1 MADQKI
7 KSVAVIGA
15 GVMGASIAAH
25 VANAGIKVKLLD
37 IVKPG
42 SNNRNAIA
50 EGAIEKL
57 KKMDPAPLMG
67 SRAIRLITPGNIED
81 DLEGLKDA
89 DWIVE
94 AVIERLDIKQDLYGK
109 LEKVRKPGSIVSSNT
124 STIPLNELTAGLP
137 DLFLQDFCIT
147 HFFNPPRYMRLLEI
161 VGGPR
166 TKPETLAAVSHFADI
181 ALGKSVVLC
190 NDTPGF
196 IANRIGT
203 YWIQTAVVLALEH
216 GLEVEEADMV
226 MGKPMGFPSTGIF
239 GLMDLVGIDLGPHV
253 NASLARLLP
262 ATDAFH
268 GMNRDTT
275 MIDLLIAQGFTGNK
289 GKGGFYTKGK
299 SQDGKRAKNAL
310 NLQAAAAGKLE
321 WRPAVKPDIPEVKEA
336 RKDLKKL
343 LAANSKFGKYAWAV
357 LGRVLAYV
365 ASLVPEISNSIHDID
380 EAMRL
385 GYTWKFGPFEL
396 IDTLGADW
404 VAKNLAQ
411 LDIPVP
417 ALLAIIGTGKFY
429 QTEHGVS
436 LQFAADG
443 TYTPIPRPPGLL
455 LLDDVK
461 RGKKP
466 LLSHKH
472 ASVWDIGDGV
482 LCFEIHAEVQGVM
495 RNMLDGDILALLEKA
510 TALTAKSYKALV
522 IYNDVLREQPQ
533 KVNFSQG
540 ANIGLAQFAA
550 NIRMWGTIEK
560 SIKHGQDVF
569 LGLRYAPFPVV
580 AAPVGL
586 ALGGGCEILLH
597 SDHVQAYAE
606 TYCGLVESG
615 VGLVPGWGGCATML
629 MRWQHNKDAPKGPM
643 PAVAKV
649 FETISTATVAKSAA
663 DAKEL
668 LFLRPSDGIT
678 MNRYRLL
685 ADAKA
690 KALEL
695 AANYTPPEPRT
706 VKLPGAAGRV
716 GLKMVVEGF
725 AKRGIATPH
734 DVTVA
739 GHLAQVLTGGDTDLL
754 DELKETDV
762 MDLERQA
769 FMTLIRTKETLARI
783 KSIIDTG
790 RPLRN

>member
-1 MADQKI
+1 MVDTI

-25 VANAGIKVKLLD
+25 VANAGIKVFLLD

-42 SNNRNAIA
+42 ANNRNAIA
-50 EGAIEKL
+50 ENAIEKL

-81 DLEGLKDA
+81 DLEKLGGV

-109 LEKVRKPGSIVSSNT
+109 IEKHRKPGAIVSSNT
-124 STIPLNELTAGLP
+124 STIPLQELTAGLP
-137 DLFLQDFCIT
+137 ETLLKNFCIT

-161 VGGPR
+161 VGGPQ
-166 TKPETLAAVSHFADI
+166 TDPNSLAAVAKFSDV
-181 ALGKSVVLC
+181 ALGKSVVMC

-203 YWIQTAVVLALEH
+203 YWIQSAMVLALES
-216 GLEVEEADMV
+216 GLEIEEADLI
-226 MGKPMGFPSTGIF
+226 MGKPLGFPSTGIF

-262 ATDAFH
+262 KTDAFH
-268 GMNRDTT
+268 TMNRDTA
-275 MIDLLIAQGFTGNK
+275 MIDKLIAEGYTGNK
-289 GKGGFYTKGK
+289 GKGGFYTKAKGP
-299 SQDGKRAKNAL
+299 DGKRIKNAL
-310 NLQAAAAGKLE
+310 NLKAAADGKLE
-321 WRPAVKPDIPEVKEA
+321 WRPSFKPEIPEVKEA

-343 LAANSKFGKYAWAV
+343 LGANTKAGKYAWGV
-357 LGRVLAYV
+357 VGRVLAYT
-365 ASLVPEISNSIHDID
+365 ASLVPEISGSIHDID

-385 GYTWKFGPFEL
+385 GYTWKYGPFEL
-396 IDTLGADW
+396 IDRLGADW

-417 ALLAIIGTGKFY
+417 PLLAKIGAGKFY
-429 QTEHGVS
+429 QTE
-436 LQFAADG
+436 FAATLMFTPEG
-443 TYTPIPRPPGLL
+443 VYKPIPRPDGVI
-455 LLDDVK
+455 LLDDIK
-461 RGKKP
+461 RVSKP
-466 LLSHKH
+466 VLTNKH

-482 LCFEIHAEVQGVM
+482 LCFEIHAEVRGVM
-495 RNMLDGDILALLEKA
+495 RNMLDGDIIGLLEKA
-510 TALTAKSYKALV
+510 TALTAKSYKALI
-522 IYNDVLREQPQ
+522 IYNDILQEQPQ

-560 SIKHGQDVF
+560 SIKQGQAAY
-569 LGLRYAPFPVV
+569 LALRYAPFPVV

-586 ALGGGCEILLH
+586 ALGGGCELLLH
-597 SDHVQAYAE
+597 SDYVQAYAE
-606 TYCGLVESG
+606 TYCGLVEVG
-615 VGLVPGWGGCATML
+615 VGLIPGWGGCATML
-629 MRWQHNKDAPKGPM
+629 NRWQHAKDMPKGPM
-643 PAVAKV
+643 PAMAKV
-649 FETISTATVAKSAA
+649 FEMISTATVAKSAA

-668 LFLRPSDGIT
+668 LFLRPTDGIT

-695 AANYTPPEPRT
+695 AAGYQAPEPRT
-706 VKLPGAAGRV
+706 VKLPGPAGRI
-716 GLKMVVEGF
+716 GLKMAVEGF
-725 AKRGIATPH
+725 HKRGIATNH

-739 GHLAQVLTGGDTDLL
+739 DHLAVVLSGGETDLI
-754 DELKETDV
+754 DEVTETQI
-762 MDLERQA
+762 MDLEREQ
-769 FMTLIRTKETLARI
+769 FMKLIRTKESLARI
-783 KSIIDTG
+783 KAIIDTG
-790 RPLRN
+790 KPLRN

>member
-1 MADQKI
+1 MADI

-81 DLEGLKDA
+81 DLEGLKDV

-137 DLFLQDFCIT
+137 DSFLGDFCIT
-147 HFFNPPRYMRLLEI
+147 HFFNPPRYMRLLEV
-161 VGGPR
+161 VGGPH
-166 TKPETLAAVSHFADI
+166 TKPESLASVSKFADV

-203 YWIQTAVVLALEH
+203 YWIQSAMVLALEY

-226 MGKPMGFPSTGIF
+226 MGKPLGFPSTGIF

-262 ATDAFH
+262 PSDAFH
-268 GMNRDTT
+268 GMNRDTS
-275 MIDLLIAQGFTGNK
+275 MIEKLIAEGYTGNK
-289 GKGGFYTKGK
+289 GKGGFYTKSK
-299 SQDGKRAKNAL
+299 DPDGKRVKNAL
-310 NLQAAAAGKLE
+310 NLKAAAEGRLE
-321 WRPAVKPDIPEVKEA
+321 WRLATKPEIPEVKEA

-343 LAANSKFGKYAWAV
+343 LGANTKAGKYAWGV
-357 LGRVLAYV
+357 VGRVLAYT
-365 ASLVPEISNSIHDID
+365 ASLVPEISSSIHDID

-385 GYTWKFGPFEL
+385 GYTWKYGPFEL
-396 IDTLGADW
+396 IDMLGAEW

-417 ALLAIIGTGKFY
+417 PILAAIGTGKFY
-429 QTEHGVS
+429 KTEGATT
-436 LQFAADG
+436 LQYTVES
-443 TYTPIPRPPGLL
+443 TYKPIPRPDGVL
-455 LLDDVK
+455 LLDDIK
-461 RGKKP
+461 RISKP
-466 LLSHKH
+466 VLTNKH

-482 LCFEIHAEVQGVM
+482 LCFEIHAEVMGVM
-495 RNMLDGDILALLEKA
+495 RNMLDGDILTLLEKA
-510 TALTAKSYKALV
+510 TALVAKSYKALV
-522 IYNDVLREQPQ
+522 IYNDILREQPQ

-560 SIKHGQDVF
+560 NIKHGQAVY

-580 AAPVGL
+580 SAPVGL
-586 ALGGGCEILLH
+586 ALGGGCELLLH
-597 SDHVQAYAE
+597 SDYVQAYAE
-606 TYCGLVESG
+606 TYCGLVEVG
-615 VGLVPGWGGCATML
+615 VGLIPGWGGCATML
-629 MRWQHNKDAPKGPM
+629 NRWQHAKDAPKGPM

-649 FETISTATVAKSAA
+649 FEIISTATVAKSAV

-668 LFLRPSDGIT
+668 LFLRPTDGIT

-690 KALEL
+690 KALQL

-706 VKLPGAAGRV
+706 VKLPGPAGRV
-716 GLKMVVEGF
+716 GLKMAVEGF

-739 GHLAQVLTGGDTDLL
+739 DHLAMVLTGGDTDLI
-754 DELKETDV
+754 DEVKETEL

-769 FMTLIRTKETLARI
+769 FMTLIRTKESLARI
-783 KSIIDTG
+783 KHIIDTG
-790 RPLRN
+790 KPLRN

>member
-1 MADQKI
+1 MEQKI

-25 VANAGIKVKLLD
+25 VANAGVKVMLLD

-42 SNNRNAIA
+42 ANNRNEIA

-67 SRAIRLITPGNIED
+67 GKAVRLITPGNIED
-81 DLEGLKDA
+81 DLEKLGSV

-94 AVIERLDIKQDLYGK
+94 AVIERLDIKQSLY
-109 LEKVRKPGSIVSSNT
+109 EKVEKHRKPGAIVSSNT
-124 STIPLNELTAGLP
+124 STIPLKELTAGLP
-137 DLFLQDFCIT
+137 ESLLQNFCIT
-147 HFFNPPRYMRLLEI
+147 HFFNPPRYMRLLEV
-161 VGGPR
+161 VGGPH
-166 TKPETLAAVSHFADI
+166 TTPETLAAISAFADV

-203 YWIQTAVVLALEH
+203 YWIQSAMVLALEM
-216 GLEVEEADMV
+216 GLEIEEADLI
-226 MGKPMGFPSTGIF
+226 MGKPLGFPSTGIF

-262 ATDAFH
+262 PTDAFH
-268 GMNRDTT
+268 TMNRDTA
-275 MIDLLIAQGFTGNK
+275 MIEKLIAEGYTGNK
-289 GKGGFYTKGK
+289 GKGGFYTKSKGP
-299 SQDGKRAKNAL
+299 DGKRIKNAL
-310 NLQAAAAGKLE
+310 SLKAAAEGRLE
-321 WRPAVKPDIPEVKEA
+321 WRPAQKPEIPEVKDA

-343 LAANSKFGKYAWAV
+343 LGANTAAGKYAWGV
-357 LGRVLAYV
+357 VGRTLAYA
-365 ASLVPEISNSIHDID
+365 ASLVPEISSSIHDID

-385 GYTWKFGPFEL
+385 GYTWKYGPFEL
-396 IDTLGADW
+396 IDRLGADW

-411 LDIPVP
+411 LEIPVP
-417 ALLAIIGTGKFY
+417 ALLTKIGGQKFY
-429 QTEHGVS
+429 KTEGAAT
-436 LQFAADG
+436 LQYSPDG
-443 TYTPIPRPPGLL
+443 TYIPIPRPAGVLL
-455 LLDDVK
+455 LEDIK
-461 RGKKP
+461 RVQKP
-466 LLSHKH
+466 VLTNKH

-482 LCFEIHAEVQGVM
+482 LCFEIHAEVRGVM
-495 RNMLDGDILALLEKA
+495 RNMLDGDIIGLLEKT
-510 TALTAKSYKALV
+510 TALVAKSYKALV
-522 IYNDVLREQPQ
+522 IYNDILAEQPQ

-560 SIKHGQDVF
+560 NIKHGQSAY

-580 AAPVGL
+580 SAPVGL
-586 ALGGGCEILLH
+586 ALGGGCEMLLH
-597 SDHVQAYAE
+597 SDAVQAYAE
-606 TYCGLVESG
+606 TYCGLVEVG
-615 VGLVPGWGGCATML
+615 VGLIPGWGGCATML
-629 MRWQHNKDAPKGPM
+629 GRWQHAKDLPKGPM

-649 FETISTATVAKSAA
+649 FETISTATVARSAA
-663 DAKEL
+663 EAKEL
-668 LFLRPSDGIT
+668 LFMRPGDGIT

-690 KALEL
+690 KALSL
-695 AANYTPPEPRT
+695 AANYTPPEPTT
-706 VKLPGAAGRV
+706 VKLPGPAGKV

-734 DVTVA
+734 DVTVS
-739 GHLAQVLTGGDTDLL
+739 GYLADVLTGGDTDII
-754 DELKETDV
+754 DEVSETQL

-769 FMTLIRTKETLARI
+769 FMSLIRTKESQARI
-783 KSIIDTG
+783 KHIIDTG
-790 RPLRN
+790 KPLRN

>member
-1 MADQKI
+1 MAEI

-25 VANAGIKVKLLD
+25 VANAGVKVMLLD

-57 KKMDPAPLMG
+57 RKMDPAPLMG
-67 SRAIRLITPGNIED
+67 SKAVRLITPGNIED
-81 DLEGLKDA
+81 DLEKAGQA

-94 AVIERLDIKQDLYGK
+94 AVIERLDIKQDLYKK
-109 LEKVRKPGSIVSSNT
+109 LDAVRKPGSVVSSNT
-124 STIPLNELTAGLP
+124 STIPLKELTAGLP
-137 DLFLQDFCIT
+137 ESLTQDFCIT
-147 HFFNPPRYMRLLEI
+147 HFFNPPRYMRLLEVI
-161 VGGPR
+161 GGPN
-166 TKPETLAAVSHFADI
+166 TKAESLAAVSKFADV

-203 YWIQTAVVLALEH
+203 YWIQTAMVLALEQ
-216 GLEVEEADMV
+216 GLEIEEADLI
-226 MGKPMGFPSTGIF
+226 MGKPLGFPSTGIF

-262 ATDAFH
+262 PTDAFH
-268 GMNRDTT
+268 SMNRDTA
-275 MIDLLIAQGFTGNK
+275 MIDKLIAEGYTGNK
-289 GKGGFYTKGK
+289 GKGGFYTKAKGP
-299 SQDGKRAKNAL
+299 DGKRIKNAL
-310 NLQAAAAGKLE
+310 NLKAAAKGKLE
-321 WRPAVKPDIPEVKEA
+321 WRLAVKPEIPEVKEA

-343 LAANSKFGKYAWAV
+343 LGANTKAGKYAWGV
-357 LGRVLAYV
+357 VGRVLAYT
-365 ASLVPEISNSIHDID
+365 ASLVPEIASSIFDID

-385 GYTWKFGPFEL
+385 GYTWKYGPFEL
-396 IDTLGADW
+396 IDMLGAEW

-411 LDIPVP
+411 LEIAVP
-417 ALLAIIGTGKFY
+417 PLLQKIGNGKFY
-429 QTEHGVS
+429 TDAGQYT
-436 LQFAADG
+436 LDG
-443 TYTPIPRPPGLL
+443 TYKPIPRPEGAIF
-455 LLDDVK
+455 LDDFK

-466 LLSHKH
+466 VLTNKH

-482 LCFEIHAEVQGVM
+482 LCFEIHAEVRGVM
-495 RNMLDGDILALLEKA
+495 RNMLDGDIIGLLEKA
-510 TALTAKSYKALV
+510 TALVAKSYKALV
-522 IYNDVLREQPQ
+522 IYNDDLREQPQ

-560 SIKHGQDVF
+560 GIKQGQAAY
-569 LGLRYAPFPVV
+569 LGMRYAPFPVV

-586 ALGGGCEILLH
+586 ALGGGCEMLLH
-597 SDHVQAYAE
+597 SAHVQAYAE
-606 TYCGLVESG
+606 LYCGLVEVG
-615 VGLVPGWGGCATML
+615 VGLIPGWGGCATML
-629 MRWQHNKDAPKGPM
+629 TRWQHAKDMPKGPM

-649 FETISTATVAKSAA
+649 FETISTATVSKSAA
-663 DAKEL
+663 EAKEL
-668 LFLRPSDGIT
+668 MFLKPSDGIT

-695 AANYTPPEPRT
+695 ASNYSAPEPKPL
-706 VKLPGAAGRV
+706 VLPGPAGRV
-716 GLKMVVEGF
+716 GLKMAVEGF
-725 AKRGIATPH
+725 HKRGIATDH
-734 DVTVA
+734 DVTVSD
-739 GHLAQVLTGGDTDLL
+739 HLAMVLTGGDTDII
-754 DELKETDV
+754 DVMQEKDV

-769 FMTLIRTKETLARI
+769 FMTLIKTKESLARI

>member
-1 MADQKI
+1 MSEI

-25 VANAGIKVKLLD
+25 VANAGIKVRLLD

-42 SNNRNAIA
+42 ANNRNEIA
-50 EGAIEKL
+50 EAAIEKL

-81 DLEGLKDA
+81 DLEKLGEV

-94 AVIERLDIKQDLYGK
+94 AVIERLDIKQGLYEK

-124 STIPLNELTAGLP
+124 STIPLKELTAGLP
-137 DLFLQDFCIT
+137 DSLLKNFCIT

-161 VGGPR
+161 VGGPQ
-166 TKPETLAAVSHFADI
+166 TDENSLAAVSAFADV

-203 YWIQTAVVLALEH
+203 YWVQSAIVLALEF
-216 GLEVEEADMV
+216 GLEVEEADLV

-262 ATDAFH
+262 PTDAFH
-268 GMNRDTT
+268 AMNRDTA
-275 MIDLLIAQGFTGNK
+275 MIENLIAAGYTGNK
-289 GKGGFYTKGK
+289 GEGGFYTKGK
-299 SQDGKRAKNAL
+299 TPDGKRIKNAL
-310 NLQAAAAGKLE
+310 NLKAAAAGKLE
-321 WRPAVKPDIPEVKEA
+321 WRPAVKPNIPEVKEA

-343 LAANSKFGKYAWAV
+343 LTASTAAGQYAWAV
-357 LGRVLAYV
+357 LGRVLAYT
-365 ASLVPEISNSIHDID
+365 ASLVPEISSSIHDID

-385 GYTWKFGPFEL
+385 GYTWKYGPFEL
-396 IDTLGADW
+396 IDMLGADW
-404 VAKNLAQ
+404 VAKNLSQ
-411 LDIPVP
+411 LEIPVP
-417 ALLAIIGTGKFY
+417 PLLAQIGSGKFY
-429 QTEHGVS
+429 KTEGAAT
-436 LQFAADG
+436 LQYMLEG
-443 TYTPIPRPPGLL
+443 SYKPIPRPEGVL
-455 LLDDVK
+455 LLDDIK
-461 RGKKP
+461 RTGKP
-466 LLSHKH
+466 VLTNKH

-482 LCFEIHAEVQGVM
+482 LCFEIHAEVLGVM
-495 RNMLDGDILALLEKA
+495 RNMLDGDILGLLEKA

-522 IYNDVLREQPQ
+522 IYNDILREQPQ

-540 ANIGLAQFAA
+540 ANIGLVQFAA
-550 NIRMWGTIEK
+550 NIRMWGQIEK
-560 SIKHGQDVF
+560 NIRHGQAVYA
-569 LGLRYAPFPVV
+569 GLRYAPFPVV
-580 AAPVGL
+580 SAPVGL
-586 ALGGGCEILLH
+586 ALGGGCELLLH
-597 SDHVQAYAE
+597 ADYVQAYAE
-606 TYCGLVESG
+606 TYCGLVEVG
-615 VGLVPGWGGCATML
+615 VGLIPGWGGCATML
-629 MRWQHNKDAPKGPM
+629 SRWQHAKDMPKGPM

-668 LFLRPSDGIT
+668 LFLRPTDSIT

-695 AANYTPPEPRT
+695 AANYTAPAPTT
-706 VKLPGAAGRV
+706 VKLPGPAGRV
-716 GLKMVVEGF
+716 VLKMVVEGF
-725 AKRGIATPH
+725 HKRGIATNH

-739 GHLAQVLTGGDTDLL
+739 DHLASVLTGGQTDII
-754 DELKETDV
+754 DEVSETQI
-762 MDLERQA
+762 MDLEREA
-769 FMTLIRTKETLARI
+769 FMKLIRTKESLARI

-790 RPLRN
+790 KPLRN

>member
-1 MADQKI
+1 MADI

-81 DLEGLKDA
+81 DLEGLKDV

-137 DLFLQDFCIT
+137 DSFLQDFCIT
-147 HFFNPPRYMRLLEI
+147 HFFNPPRYMRLLEV
-161 VGGPR
+161 VGGPK
-166 TKPETLAAVSHFADI
+166 TKPESLAAVSKFADV

-203 YWIQTAVVLALEH
+203 YWIQSAMVLALEY
-216 GLEVEEADMV
+216 GLEVEEADLI
-226 MGKPMGFPSTGIF
+226 MGKPLGFPSTGIF

-262 ATDAFH
+262 PTDAFH
-268 GMNRDTT
+268 GMNRDTG
-275 MIDLLIAQGFTGNK
+275 MIEKLIAEGYTGNK
-289 GKGGFYTKGK
+289 GKGGFYTKSKGP
-299 SQDGKRAKNAL
+299 DGKRVKNAL
-310 NLQAAAAGKLE
+310 NLKAAAEGRLE
-321 WRPAVKPDIPEVKEA
+321 WRPAIKPTIPEVKDA

-343 LAANSKFGKYAWAV
+343 LGANSTAGKYAWGV
-357 LGRVLAYV
+357 VGRVLAYT
-365 ASLVPEISNSIHDID
+365 ASLVPEISSSIHDID

-385 GYTWKFGPFEL
+385 GYTWKYGPFEL
-396 IDTLGADW
+396 IDMLGAEW
-404 VAKNLAQ
+404 VVKNLVQ

-417 ALLAIIGTGKFY
+417 PLLAAIGDDKFY
-429 QTEHGVS
+429 KTEGQTT
-436 LQFAADG
+436 LQYTVEG
-443 TYTPIPRPPGLL
+443 TYKPIPRPDGVL
-455 LLDDVK
+455 LLDDIK
-461 RGKKP
+461 RTSKAV
-466 LLSHKH
+466 LTNKH

-482 LCFEIHAEVQGVM
+482 LCFEIHAEVMGVM
-495 RNMLDGDILALLEKA
+495 RNMLDGDILTLLEKA
-510 TALTAKSYKALV
+510 TALVAKSYKALV
-522 IYNDVLREQPQ
+522 IYNDILCEQPQ

-560 SIKHGQDVF
+560 NIKHGQAVY

-580 AAPVGL
+580 SAPVGL
-586 ALGGGCEILLH
+586 ALGGGCELLLH
-597 SDHVQAYAE
+597 SDYVQAYAE
-606 TYCGLVESG
+606 TYCGLVEVG
-615 VGLVPGWGGCATML
+615 VGLIPGWGGCATML
-629 MRWQHNKDAPKGPM
+629 NRWQHAKDAPKGPM

-668 LFLRPSDGIT
+668 LFLRPTDGIT

-690 KALEL
+690 KALQL

-706 VKLPGAAGRV
+706 VKLPGPAGRV
-716 GLKMVVEGF
+716 GLKMAVEGF

-739 GHLAQVLTGGDTDLL
+739 DHLAMVLTGGDTDLI
-754 DELKETDV
+754 DEVKETDI

-769 FMTLIRTKETLARI
+769 FMTLIRTKESLARI
-783 KSIIDTG
+783 KHIIDTG
-790 RPLRN
+790 KPLRN

>member
-1 MADQKI
+1 MSEI

-42 SNNRNAIA
+42 ANNRNAIA

-67 SRAIRLITPGNIED
+67 SRAIRLITAGNIED
-81 DLEGLKDA
+81 DLESLSDV

-94 AVIERLDIKQDLYGK
+94 AVIERLDIKQGLYEK
-109 LEKVRKPGSIVSSNT
+109 LEKIRKPGSIVSSNT
-124 STIPLNELTAGLP
+124 STIPLKELTSGLP
-137 DLFLQDFCIT
+137 DSFIKNFCIT
-147 HFFNPPRYMRLLEI
+147 HFFNPPRYMRLLEV
-161 VGGPR
+161 VGGPQ
-166 TKPETLAAVSHFADI
+166 TDPDALAAVSRFADI

-203 YWIQTAVVLALEH
+203 YWVQSAIVLALEC
-216 GLEVEEADMV
+216 GLEIEEADLV

-262 ATDAFH
+262 PTDAFH
-268 GMNRDTT
+268 AMNRDTA
-275 MIDLLIAQGFTGNK
+275 MIEALIAAGYTGNK
-289 GKGGFYTKGK
+289 GKGGFYTKSKGP
-299 SQDGKRAKNAL
+299 DGKRQKNAL
-310 NLQAAAAGKLE
+310 NLRAAAAGKLE
-321 WRPAVKPDIPEVKEA
+321 WRPAIKPDIPEVKEA

-343 LAANSKFGKYAWAV
+343 LGADTKAGKYAWGV
-357 LGRVLAYV
+357 LGRVLAYT
-365 ASLVPEISNSIHDID
+365 ASLVPEISDSIADID

-385 GYTWKFGPFEL
+385 GYTWKYGPFEL
-396 IDTLGADW
+396 IDMLGADW
-404 VAKNLAQ
+404 VVKNLAQ
-411 LDIPVP
+411 LEIPVP
-417 ALLAIIGTGKFY
+417 PLLAQIGNGKFY
-429 QTEHGVS
+429 KTEAGAT
-436 LQFAADG
+436 LRYMRDG
-443 TYTPIPRPPGLL
+443 TYKPIPRPDGVL
-455 LLDDVK
+455 LLDDIK
-461 RGKKP
+461 RTGKP
-466 LLSHKH
+466 VLTNKH

-482 LCFEIHAEVQGVM
+482 LCFEIHAEVLGVM
-495 RNMLDGDILALLEKA
+495 RNMLDGDILGLLEKA
-510 TALTAKSYKALV
+510 TALTAKTYKALV
-522 IYNDVLREQPQ
+522 IYNDILREQPQ

-540 ANIGLAQFAA
+540 ANIGLVQFAA
-550 NIRMWGTIEK
+550 NIRMWGQIEK
-560 SIKHGQDVF
+560 NIKYGQAVYA
-569 LGLRYAPFPVV
+569 GLRYAPFPVIS
-580 AAPVGL
+580 APVGL
-586 ALGGGCEILLH
+586 ALGGGCELLLH
-597 SDHVQAYAE
+597 SDYVQAYAE
-606 TYCGLVESG
+606 TYCGLVEAG
-615 VGLVPGWGGCATML
+615 VGLIPGWGGCATML
-629 MRWQHNKDAPKGPM
+629 SRWQHAKDMPKGPM

-668 LFLRPSDGIT
+668 LFLRPTDGIT

-695 AANYTPPEPRT
+695 AAHYTAPEPKT
-706 VKLPGAAGRV
+706 VKLPGPAGRV

-725 AKRGIATPH
+725 HKRGIATNH

-739 GHLAQVLTGGDTDLL
+739 DHLAVVLTGGQTDII
-754 DELKETDV
+754 DEVSETRI
-762 MDLERQA
+762 MDLEREE
-769 FMTLIRTKETLARI
+769 FMKLVRTKESLARI

-790 RPLRN
+790 KPLRN

>member
-1 MADQKI
+1 MGEI

-81 DLEGLKDA
+81 DLESLGTV

-94 AVIERLDIKQDLYGK
+94 AVIERLDIKQDLYAK
-109 LEKVRKPGSIVSSNT
+109 LEKLRKPGSIVSSNT
-124 STIPLNELTAGLP
+124 STIPLKELTSGLP
-137 DLFLQDFCIT
+137 KSFLADFCIT
-147 HFFNPPRYMRLLEI
+147 HFFNPPRYMRLLEVI
-161 VGGPR
+161 GGPHTR
-166 TKPETLAAVSHFADI
+166 PESLAAVCKFADI

-203 YWIQTAVVLALEH
+203 YWIQTAMVLALEH
-216 GLEVEEADMV
+216 GLEVEEADLI
-226 MGKPMGFPSTGIF
+226 MGKPLGFPSTGIF

-262 ATDAFH
+262 PTDAFH
-268 GMNRDTT
+268 AMNRDTA
-275 MIDLLIAQGFTGNK
+275 MIENLIAEGFTGNK
-289 GKGGFYTKGK
+289 GKGGFYTKAKGP
-299 SQDGKRAKNAL
+299 DGKRVKNAL
-310 NLQAAAAGKLE
+310 ILKAAAEGRLE
-321 WRPAVKPDIPEVKEA
+321 WRPAIKPEIPEVKDA

-343 LAANSKFGKYAWAV
+343 LGANTKAGKYAWGV
-357 LGRVLAYV
+357 VGRTLAYT
-365 ASLVPEISNSIHDID
+365 ASLIPEISGSIHDVD

-385 GYTWKFGPFEL
+385 GYTWKYGPFEL
-396 IDTLGADW
+396 IDMLGAEW

-417 ALLAIIGTGKFY
+417 KLLAAIGAEKFY
-429 QTEHGVS
+429 KSEGAQTLQYTPEGV
-436 LQFAADG
+436 
-443 TYTPIPRPPGLL
+443 YKPIPRPEGVLF
-455 LLDDVK
+455 LDDIK
-461 RGKKP
+461 RVSKP
-466 LLSHKH
+466 LLTNKH

-482 LCFEIHAEVQGVM
+482 LCFEIHAEIRGVM
-495 RNMLDGDILALLEKA
+495 RNMLDGDIIGLLEKA
-510 TALTAKSYKALV
+510 TALVSKSYKALV
-522 IYNDVLREQPQ
+522 IYNDILREQPQ

-540 ANIGLAQFAA
+540 ANIGLAQLAA
-550 NIRMWGTIEK
+550 NIRMWGMIEK
-560 SIKHGQDVF
+560 NIKQGQQVY

-580 AAPVGL
+580 SAPVGL
-586 ALGGGCEILLH
+586 ALGGGCEMLLH

-606 TYCGLVESG
+606 TYCGLVEVG
-615 VGLVPGWGGCATML
+615 VGLIPGWGGCATML
-629 MRWQHNKDAPKGPM
+629 NRWQHAKDMPKGPM

-690 KALEL
+690 AALKL
-695 AANYTPPEPRT
+695 AANYTKPEPTT
-706 VKLPGAAGRV
+706 VKLPGPAGRV

-734 DVTVA
+734 DVTVSD
-739 GHLAQVLTGGDTDLL
+739 HLAMVLTGGDTDLL
-754 DELKETDV
+754 DEVKETDL

-769 FMTLIRTKETLARI
+769 FMTLIRTKESQARI
-783 KSIIDTG
+783 KAIIDTG

>member
-1 MADQKI
+1 MADI

-81 DLEGLKDA
+81 DLEGLKDV

-137 DLFLQDFCIT
+137 DSFLQDFCIT
-147 HFFNPPRYMRLLEI
+147 HFFNPPRYMRLLEV
-161 VGGPR
+161 VGGPK
-166 TKPETLAAVSHFADI
+166 TKPESLAAVSKFADV

-203 YWIQTAVVLALEH
+203 YWIQSAMVLALEY
-216 GLEVEEADMV
+216 GLEVEEADLI
-226 MGKPMGFPSTGIF
+226 MGKPLGFPSTGIF

-262 ATDAFH
+262 PTDAFH
-268 GMNRDTT
+268 GMNRDTG
-275 MIDLLIAQGFTGNK
+275 MIEKLIAEGYTGNK
-289 GKGGFYTKGK
+289 GKGGFYTKSKGP
-299 SQDGKRAKNAL
+299 DGKRVKNAL
-310 NLQAAAAGKLE
+310 NLKAAAEGRLE
-321 WRPAVKPDIPEVKEA
+321 WRPAIKPTIPEVKDA

-343 LAANSKFGKYAWAV
+343 LGANSTAGKYAWGV
-357 LGRVLAYV
+357 VGRVLAYT
-365 ASLVPEISNSIHDID
+365 ASLVPEISSSTHDID

-385 GYTWKFGPFEL
+385 GYTWKYGPFEL
-396 IDTLGADW
+396 IDMLGAEW
-404 VAKNLAQ
+404 VVKNLVQ

-417 ALLAIIGTGKFY
+417 PLLAAIGDDKFY
-429 QTEHGVS
+429 KTEGQTT
-436 LQFAADG
+436 LQYTVEG
-443 TYTPIPRPPGLL
+443 TYKPIPRPDGVL
-455 LLDDVK
+455 LLDDIK
-461 RGKKP
+461 RTSKAV
-466 LLSHKH
+466 LTNKH

-482 LCFEIHAEVQGVM
+482 LCFEIHAEVMGVM
-495 RNMLDGDILALLEKA
+495 RNMLDGDILTLLEKA
-510 TALTAKSYKALV
+510 TALVAKSYKALV
-522 IYNDVLREQPQ
+522 IYNDILCEQPQ

-560 SIKHGQDVF
+560 NIKHGQAVY

-580 AAPVGL
+580 SAPVGL
-586 ALGGGCEILLH
+586 ALGGGCELLLH
-597 SDHVQAYAE
+597 SDYVQAYAE
-606 TYCGLVESG
+606 TYCGLVEVG
-615 VGLVPGWGGCATML
+615 VGLIPGWGGCATML
-629 MRWQHNKDAPKGPM
+629 NRWQHAKDAPKGPM

-668 LFLRPSDGIT
+668 LFLRPTDGIT

-690 KALEL
+690 KALQL

-706 VKLPGAAGRV
+706 VKLPGPAGRV
-716 GLKMVVEGF
+716 GLKMAVEGF

-739 GHLAQVLTGGDTDLL
+739 DHLAMVLTGGDTDLI
-754 DELKETDV
+754 DEVKETDI

-769 FMTLIRTKETLARI
+769 FMTLIRTKESLARI
-783 KSIIDTG
+783 KHIIDTG
-790 RPLRN
+790 KPLRN